1 MPTAIFSLEMSRDAL
16 APMIGART
24 LRLDVT
30 ILNKD
35 LCTIR
40 KVLPPVG
47 EGDTLIWFGD
57 GATGEVNLSGIFH
70 AGDNPVVEVLV
81 PPDLTGLS
89 LWVLVVDNTNQV
101 FSLLPN
107 EKQAEHDIQDIGT
120 VSDGV
125 RRIRVLGS
133 LADLQTGKSVFSIT
147 VDASN
152 FGKSEIIAILSRTPL
167 FETRLPETLSVGG
180 LADELASAVAR
191 NPGNIVS
198 IASRVIDARP

>member
-1 MPTAIFSLEMSRDAL
+1 MLAALEPGLGDRK
-16 APMIGART
+16 

-35 LCTIR
+35 LCAVR

-47 EGDTLIWFGD
+47 AGDAVIWFGD
-57 GATGEVNLSGIFH
+57 GATGAVNLSGIFH

-81 PPDLTGLS
+81 PPGMTDLS

-107 EKQAEHDIQDIGT
+107 EKQPEHAIQNIGE
-120 VSDGV
+120 VIDGL
-125 RRIRVLGS
+125 RRVRVLYS
-133 LADLQTGKSVFSIT
+133 LDDIRSGKGVYSIK
-147 VDASN
+147 VDPAN
-152 FGKSEIIAILSRTPL
+152 FGKSEIIAILSKTSL
-167 FETRLPETLSVGG
+167 FGTRLPETLSVGG
-180 LADELASAVAR
+180 LADELKDAVAKD
-191 NPGNIVS
+191 PGNIVS